1 MFGDEQ
7 DELPRGTPLLA
18 PAVIVR
24 SGRSTTR
31 PAVLPGR
38 WRSRSS
44 SWGVLSLS
52 SLLLLHTSA
61 PGLLNG
67 PTFLPCRPGETMTG

>member
-7 DELPRGTPLLA
+7 DELPRDTPLLA

-24 SGRSTTR
+24 RSEEGR